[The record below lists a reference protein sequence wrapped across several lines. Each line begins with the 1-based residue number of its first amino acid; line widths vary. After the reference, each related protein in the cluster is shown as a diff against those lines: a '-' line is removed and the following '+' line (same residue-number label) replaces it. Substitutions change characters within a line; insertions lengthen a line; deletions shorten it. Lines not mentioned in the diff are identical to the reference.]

1 MKSLGFRILLALTSF
16 APVVLALAIS
26 YAASESNYVVSS
38 IFLLFFGVLLIVC
51 YFLIRRGRNEKKKL
65 HRIQVKEFSRRDQG
79 IVVFLSVWMIPF
91 LRSTFSADWAT
102 YTYVF
107 FVVLLCMVDVGA
119 YHFNP
124 ILRLFR
130 YHFYTIRDQNNFE
143 CLLITNNKLTA
154 PNVSMDVNKISDDV
168 LIERRNTSVSSI
180 FHSSDNRTNER
191 QERSSP
197 TGD

>member
-26 YAASESNYVVSS
+26 YAASDSNYGVAS
-38 IFLLFFGVLLIVC
+38 IFLLFFLVLLIVC
-51 YFLIRRGRNEKKKL
+51 YFLMRSGRNERKKL

-79 IVVFLSVWMIPF
+79 IAVFISVWMIPF

-102 YTYVF
+102 YIYVF
-107 FVVLLCMVDVGA
+107 IVVLLCIVDVGA

-143 CLLITNNKLTA
+143 CLLITKDKLTA
-154 PNVSMDVNKISDDV
+154 PNIFMDVNKISDDV
-168 LIERRNTSVSSI
+168 LIARRNTSVSSI
-180 FHSSDNRTNER
+180 FHSSDNRTNE
-191 QERSSP
+191 Q
-197 TGD
+197 